1 METVL
6 VTKNSIPVW
15 SLQSIVSSLNL
26 WNPRVF
32 PRRSMAN
39 VPGCVDIAVLF
50 AYDLVPPKV
59 DFVCV
64 MKASN
69 LKSFANMRRS
79 GLKESAHD
87 ESRYIPGSIMVQL
100 MRDI

>member
-6 VTKNSIPVW
+6 VTKTSILVW

-32 PRRSMAN
+32 ARRSIAN
-39 VPGCVDIAVLF
+39 VPGCVDIVVLL
-50 AYDLVPPKV
+50 ACDLVPPKV

-64 MKASN
+64 MKSSS
-69 LKSFANMRRS
+69 LKSFANM
-79 GLKESAHD
+79 
-87 ESRYIPGSIMVQL
+87 
-100 MRDI
+100 